1 MPRWLEHTYD
11 STHATATGT
20 IGPLPNSSTAITV
33 QAIGVLVAPAN
44 TATKPIAANS
54 GVGACSAQ
62 PSVAPSVAP
71 ITNSGVTSPPWNP
84 DPSVTAVNSSF
95 QANASTA
102 TPAPPASDAVI
113 KGSESPR

>member
-1 MPRWLEHTYD
+1 MPRWLEQTYD
-11 STHATATGT
+11 STHAIATGT
-20 IGPLPNSSTAITV
+20 IGPLPNSSTAMTV
-33 QAIGVLVAPAN
+33 QE
-44 TATKPIAANS
+44 S
-54 GVGACSAQ
+54 GVGACSAH
-62 PSVAPSVAP
+62 PSVDPSVAP

-95 QANASTA
+95 HANASTA